1 MFSAGATPM
10 TAAHFTRPSAG
21 SSGRPAA
28 PPRHKT
34 SRPIPLAP
42 ILLAGLALAGVAF
55 TAYLLWPRWPASDAA
70 REAPSLPVVVG
81 GTAFNIP
88 RAAIRMAVQQRAG
101 VQERLDLAF
110 LWPSLAPPDAALP
123 TVTYD
128 PRDPL
133 QDAKPSERVFV
144 TISAAG
150 ETLPPAE
157 RVRTIY
163 PRYISSDPVAGPD
176 GLAVLPFRDDTP
188 YRGEDLIYDAAT
200 AQRFLVRCSRE
211 GVTPGTCLLNRRI
224 GGADVVA
231 RFPREWLADWTTVAG
246 LLEQLIR
253 SLRPAGG

>member
-1 MFSAGATPM
+1 M
-10 TAAHFTRPSAG
+10 TAAHFTRPTAG
-21 SSGRPAA
+21 SAGRPAA
-28 PPRHKT
+28 LPRRRT
-34 SRPIPLAP
+34 SRSATLAP
-42 ILLAGLALAGVAF
+42 VVLAAFVFAGMAF
-55 TAYLLWPRWPASDAA
+55 TAYLLWPRWPAGDAA

-88 RAAIRMAVQQRAG
+88 RAAIRMAVQQQAG
-101 VQERLDLAF
+101 VHERLDLAF

-123 TVTYD
+123 TVNYD
-128 PRDPL
+128 PGDPL
-133 QDAKPSERVFV
+133 KEAKPSERVFV

-150 ETLPPAE
+150 ETLPPDE

-163 PRYISSDPVAGPD
+163 PRYISSEPVAGPE

-211 GVTPGTCLLNRRI
+211 GITPGTCLLNRRI
-224 GGADVVA
+224 GGADIVA
-231 RFPREWLADWTTVAG
+231 RFPRAWLADWTAVSG
-246 LLEQLIR
+246 LIGQLIR